1 MCDSRSMGF
10 SRSVGSVLVAAGV
23 IALAGCGGDD
33 DDQTAEVCA
42 DFTVP
47 PRPDTSACAKLDP
60 DAPDKLST
68 CEVGSGHAGRWVVDA
83 DGLPAYDL
91 LIDQRCDPA
100 GQHWSP
106 RAQVPDDPIHLLGNG
121 RGLVAMAHASGGI
134 EVYTQDRGHKW
145 LNRIDEWRDPANG
158 DFPVQLGGG
167 FGYVVD
173 GDQVHSTRF
182 EDLPVG
188 EALERQTRR
197 FGVGY
202 VETVTTFDELVVT
215 RRVFAPDHF
224 ARALIVEVTV
234 ENLSDRR
241 RQLGLVELWDAN
253 LYQAVVE
260 YATSDLLRPDLTEGI
275 ERRRR
280 ELNDDF
286 THLAGYD
293 PAARAATLATAVDV
307 PPIGPDQVDE
317 VDWHP
322 ETMYL
327 APIDQGEAPD
337 AVWLYDG
344 ELWDGGERPVPQAVA
359 TEGTAEA
366 RSGDFSG
373 EGQHGLLAMRVPVQ
387 VPVGASITRR
397 FAFGYLPGD
406 ADLAGTLA
414 ALRARFGE
422 LRADTVGSWRD
433 RMVWAAF
440 PELEDAGALQRELA
454 WSSYLALAGVTYDEL
469 RGLRVLGQG
478 GAYKYIHGLD
488 GAAGDLALLAEGLT
502 LIDPQLASETLR
514 YALTMQDRV
523 EYRFAYA
530 TTGVGA
536 VSDVGIYDQRSDA
549 YFLLPAAIARYAA
562 TARDLALL
570 DQQVEYGPPGSGTE
584 TVLEHLLRIRVYA
597 QDQLGLGARGLPA
610 MGTGDYA
617 DGVLSLADEEATPGG
632 SSSAF
637 NAGFVVQGFRLA
649 ADVVESRDAALAA
662 GYRADFDAQAAALT
676 NEGWNGR
683 WFERGFVDSGN
694 PLAPD
699 LLFLEPQL
707 FPILAGLVSP
717 ERRDELLE
725 LIAERLETDIGA
737 MSTIEATGS
746 GAGGLDE
753 PQIGGV
759 WPVANAWLTEAYA
772 LRDPELAWSSLVRN
786 TLFAHAR
793 AYPELWYG
801 IWTGPDSYNG
811 PGHERP
817 GEADAHL
824 ATALTDYPA
833 FNMHAHLGPLR
844 ALAGVL
850 GIRGTRQGL
859 RIDPRVPT
867 AVYTVKWPR
876 LTLASRDDSISGSV
890 TPMTDGSIVM
900 EVTIPAP
907 MSQYGV
913 SVTVGSNNVTTD
925 FTRTGDVIRFV
936 LTGRR
941 NQAATWRIRAI

>member
-1 MCDSRSMGF
+1 MAF
-10 SRSVGSVLVAAGV
+10 SRWARTALWAAVA
-23 IALAGCGGDD
+23 IAAIGCGGGD
-33 DDQTAEVCA
+33 DDQTAELCL

-47 PRPDTSACAKLDP
+47 ERPDTSACGEVDADAPAKLL
-60 DAPDKLST
+60 A

-83 DGLPAYDL
+83 DGMPAYDL

-106 RAQVPDDPIHLLGNG
+106 RPEVQDDPVHLIGNG

-145 LNRIDEWRDPANG
+145 LNRIDEWRDPSNR

-173 GDQVHSTRF
+173 GDRVHSTRF

-188 EALERQTRR
+188 EALERQRRR

-202 VETVTTFDELVVT
+202 VETITTFDDLVVT

-234 ENLSDRR
+234 ENVSGGS
-241 RQLGLVELWDAN
+241 RQVGLVELWDAN
-253 LYQAVVE
+253 LYQVVE
-260 YATSDLLRPDLTEGI
+260 EHATSDLLRPDLTEEI

-280 ELNDDF
+280 EL
-286 THLAGYD
+286 AGEFEHTASYD
-293 PAARAATLATAVDV
+293 PAARVATLATAAVAPAV
-307 PPIGPDQVDE
+307 GPDQVDQ

-337 AVWLYDG
+337 AVWLHDG
-344 ELWDGGERPVPQAVA
+344 ELWDGSSRPVPDAVA
-359 TEGTAEA
+359 GGGDAEA
-366 RSGDFSG
+366 RTTDFSG
-373 EGQHGLLAMRVPVQ
+373 QGQHGILSLRVPVR
-387 VPVGASITRR
+387 VPAGAAITRR
-397 FAFGYLPGD
+397 FAFGYQPAGT
-406 ADLAGTLA
+406 DLAGTLA

-422 LRADTVGSWRD
+422 LRAETVASWRAL
-433 RMVWAAF
+433 MVWAAF
-440 PELEDAGALQRELA
+440 PGLEDAGALQRELA
-454 WSSYLALAGVTYDEL
+454 WASYQALAGVTYDQL

-478 GAYKYIHGLD
+478 GSYKYIHGLD

-502 LIDPQLASETLR
+502 LIDPQLARETLR
-514 YALTMQDRV
+514 YALSMQLDDGD
-523 EYRFAYA
+523 RFAYA

-536 VSDVGIYDQRSDA
+536 LSDAGIHDQRSDA
-549 YFLLPAAIARYAA
+549 YFLLPAAIARYVA
-562 TARDLALL
+562 TARDGAFL
-570 DQQVEYGPPGSGTE
+570 DQQAEYWPPGGAAG
-584 TVLEHLLRIRVYA
+584 TVLDHLVRIRAYA
-597 QDQLGLGARGLPA
+597 TDQLGLGARGLPA

-617 DGVLSLADEEATPGG
+617 DGILSLADEEATPSG
-632 SSSAF
+632 SSSTF

-649 ADVVESRDAALAA
+649 ADVVESRDPDLAA

-676 NEGWNGR
+676 NEAWNGR
-683 WFERGFVDSGN
+683 WFERGFVDSGE
-694 PLAPD
+694 PLAPE

-707 FPILAGLVSP
+707 FPILAGLVAP
-717 ERRDELLE
+717 ERTDELLGR
-725 LIAERLETDIGA
+725 IAERLETDIGA
-737 MSTIEATGS
+737 MSIIDTAGT
-746 GAGGLDE
+746 GAGGTGQ

-772 LRDPELAWSSLVRN
+772 LRDPALAWSSLVRN

-793 AYPELWYG
+793 AYPDLWYG
-801 IWTGPDSYNG
+801 TWTGPDSYNG
-811 PGHERP
+811 PDHERP
-817 GEADAHL
+817 GQADAHL

-844 ALAGVL
+844 ALAAVL

-859 RIDPRVPT
+859 RIDPKVPT
-867 AVYTVKWPR
+867 AVYTVQWPR
-876 LTLASRDDSISGSV
+876 LTLASRSDSISGSV

-907 MSQYGV
+907 MSPHGV
-913 SVTVGSNNVTTD
+913 TVTVGANSVTTD

-941 NQAATWRIRAI
+941 NQPATWRIRAI